1 MDAVRAGSHSD
12 IGSVVYQ
19 NESSRVLQ
27 NADHFLGE
35 LEQQLPRKELLAYLD
50 KTYAVFDR
58 ITNGIQD
65 RSFSSCEIFRICFAR
80 SDQAN
85 ERRGD

>member
-27 NADHFLGE
+27 NADHFLRE
-35 LEQQLPRKELLAYLD
+35 LEQQLPRKDLLAYLD
-50 KTYAVFDR
+50 KIYAVIDR
-58 ITNGIQD
+58 VMNSIQD
-65 RSFSSCEIFRICFAR
+65 RSFSNFEIFRICFAR

-85 ERRGD
+85 ERRVD

>member
-1 MDAVRAGSHSD
+1 MHAVRPGSHSY

-27 NADHFLGE
+27 NADHFLRQI
-35 LEQQLPRKELLAYLD
+35 EQKFCRKDLLAYLD
-50 KTYAVFDR
+50 KIYAVFDR

-85 ERRGD
+85 ERRVD